1 MKANLLEYNKSIVGV
16 RLSTLECSYDL
27 GYDRLLF
34 WFETDEEVSKF
45 ISRVNNGKLVL
56 RKCNNRFITDD
67 EIHGRKVLEVT
78 DDTWGCNLLETY
90 TKNKS
95 FNIGKSYKYKPSGHP
110 EFDSGSSVTVLD
122 VDFNNG
128 KVIVE
133 TKNHQEYLIGL
144 RELV

>member
-1 MKANLLEYNKSIVGV
+1 MKANLLEYNKAIVGV

-34 WFETDEEVSKF
+34 WFETDEDVSKF
-45 ISRVNNGKLVL
+45 LSGVNNGKLVL

-78 DDTWGCNLLETY
+78 DDVWGCNLLETY
-90 TKNKS
+90 IKNKS
-95 FNIGKSYKYKPSGHP
+95 FNIGKDYRYKPLGYP
-110 EFDSGSSVTVLD
+110 EFDRGSTVKVLD

>member
-1 MKANLLEYNKSIVGV
+1 MKADLLEYNKTIVGV

-67 EIHGRKVLEVT
+67 EIYGRKVLEVT